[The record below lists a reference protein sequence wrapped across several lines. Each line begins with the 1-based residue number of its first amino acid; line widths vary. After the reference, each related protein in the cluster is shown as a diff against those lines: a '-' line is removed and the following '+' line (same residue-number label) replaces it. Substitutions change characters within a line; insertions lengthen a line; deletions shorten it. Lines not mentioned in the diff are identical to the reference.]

1 MIMSENKIVYIT
13 PKAEREAKWIAYKK
27 QCKAE
32 LKEVDALINFAVESF
47 LKEERID
54 NILENINHVNQNR
67 KADDTKFN
75 DWVYDKDAFQN
86 DEYAFLIFE
95 EEIFKLG
102 EDIFDYYEQE
112 ELDLK
117 TDEDILEFM
126 NRVIEKHSFEDGQA
140 LHCENYKS
148 VYIFATCTM
157 HGQAGAFW
165 SDFCIY
171 KSIEGALGS
180 CEGFIKVSHSFS
192 GTSDDELISM
202 FKKHVTDKY
211 FKG

>member
-1 MIMSENKIVYIT
+1 MSENKIVYIT
-13 PKAEREAKWIAYKK
+13 PKAEREAKWIVYKK

-47 LKEERID
+47 LKEEPVD

-75 DWVYDKDAFQN
+75 DWVYDKNAFQN

-102 EDIFDYYEQE
+102 EDIFDYYDQE

-126 NRVIEKHSFEDGQA
+126 NRVIEEHSLEDGQA
-140 LHCENYKS
+140 LHCENYKGA
-148 VYIFATCTM
+148 YISATCTM

-171 KSIEGALGS
+171 KSIEDAYDS
-180 CEGFIKVSHSFS
+180 CADFIIVRHTIS
-192 GTSDDELISM
+192 GTSDAELISM

-211 FKG
+211 FNK

>member
-1 MIMSENKIVYIT
+1 MSENKIIYIT
-13 PKAEREAKWIAYKK
+13 PEAEREAKWIAYKK

-47 LKEERID
+47 LKEEPID
-54 NILENINHVNQNR
+54 YILENINHVNQNG

-75 DWVYDKDAFQN
+75 DWVYDKNAFQN

-102 EDIFDYYEQE
+102 EDIFDYYDQE

-117 TDEDILEFM
+117 TDEYILEFM

-140 LHCENYKS
+140 LHCENYKG
-148 VYIFATCTM
+148 VYISATCTM

-171 KSIEGALGS
+171 KSIKDAYDS
-180 CEGFIKVSHSFS
+180 CADFIIVSHPFS
-192 GTSDDELISM
+192 GTSDAELISM

-211 FKG
+211 FKCET

>member
-27 QCKAE
+27 QCKDE

-47 LKEERID
+47 LKEEPID

-86 DEYAFLIFE
+86 AEYAFLIFE

-140 LHCENYKS
+140 LHCENYKG
-148 VYIFATCTM
+148 VYISATCTM

-171 KSIEGALGS
+171 KSSEDAYDS
-180 CEGFIKVSHSFS
+180 CADFIVVSHPFS

-202 FKKHVTDKY
+202 FKKNVTDKY

>member
-13 PKAEREAKWIAYKK
+13 PKAKREAKWIVYKK

-47 LKEERID
+47 LKEEPID

-67 KADDTKFN
+67 KADETKFN

-126 NRVIEKHSFEDGQA
+126 NRVIEEQCEDAQA
-140 LHCENYKS
+140 LHYENYKG
-148 VYIFATCTM
+148 VYISATCTM

-171 KSIEGALGS
+171 KSIEGALDS
-180 CEGFIKVSHSFS
+180 CEGFIKVPHTGIS
-192 GTSDDELISM
+192 TSDAELISM